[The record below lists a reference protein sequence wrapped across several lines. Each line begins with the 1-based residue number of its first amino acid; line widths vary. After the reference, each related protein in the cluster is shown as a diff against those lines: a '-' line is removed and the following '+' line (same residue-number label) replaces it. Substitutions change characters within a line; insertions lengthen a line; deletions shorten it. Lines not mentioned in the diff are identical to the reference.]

1 MQYPCLGIE
10 HHRLYLYILSRAAW
24 IVDFSV
30 LWKRAQGS
38 FVYCREVMAAAGGEI
53 GKVVN
58 VNVGGILYTTTLAT
72 LTKVR
77 LVKFYRIDN
86 VKYMYPSSQR
96 LALTTIEQFS
106 AQPPWPT
113 SQWFASYMIE
123 NV

>member
-1 MQYPCLGIE
+1 
-10 HHRLYLYILSRAAW
+10 
-24 IVDFSV
+24 
-30 LWKRAQGS
+30 
-38 FVYCREVMAAAGGEI
+38 MAAAGGEI

-86 VKYMYPSSQR
+86 VKYVYPSSQR

-113 SQWFASYMIE
+113 SQWLYEWYMKEKMVCLIYDRKCIE
-123 NV
+123 NVYPSSQRWLLTAI